1 MEIVKN
7 REQQK
12 VVNAENVKTNT
23 ISRKDKI
30 KKTILDILKNNL
42 IFIIGS
48 ILLIYKGF
56 LFKIELQ

>member
-30 KKTILDILKNNL
+30 KKL
-42 IFIIGS
+42 
-48 ILLIYKGF
+48 Y
-56 LFKIELQ
+56 